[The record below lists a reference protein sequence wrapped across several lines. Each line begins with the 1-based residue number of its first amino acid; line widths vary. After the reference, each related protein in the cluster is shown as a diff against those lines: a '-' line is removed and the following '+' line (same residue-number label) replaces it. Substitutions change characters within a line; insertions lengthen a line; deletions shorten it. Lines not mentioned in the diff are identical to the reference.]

1 MEHGELADHQSR
13 RADRSGLWAGFAIGS
28 SIGLAVLVIAV
39 FVLFVLPIVVIVL
52 IMAVSGSQELHSDEV
67 PAGMILLLSSLLVR

>member
-1 MEHGELADHQSR
+1 MEHGEPADQQPMPS
-13 RADRSGLWAGFAIGS
+13 DRSGLWAGFAIGS

-52 IMAVSGSQELHSDEV
+52 IMAVSGSQELRSDEV
-67 PAGMILLLSSLLVR
+67 PAGMLLLSSLLAR